1 MNIKVC
7 VILQPA
13 FTTVDAMRSPKIYFT
28 AGPSALYFTVEEH
41 LRTAIKLQI
50 PSISHRSKQFS
61 QLYEETEELLR
72 TLVGLPR
79 DYHLFFTASATEVWE
94 RILQSCVQDYS
105 LHLVNGAFSKRFYEI
120 AQQLD
125 LNPISIS
132 AEPGSVVTPD
142 HLEQSAEP
150 ELLAVTHNETSTG
163 THQPLEH
170 LKELRVRFPDTLIA
184 VDVVSSFPQV
194 ELPFETIDSAYFSV
208 QKCLGLPAGLGVWL
222 LNKSCID
229 KALSVRSTTHT
240 AYHGIA
246 SLWEKYQKYQTP
258 ATPNVLSIYLLNRV
272 LHDMLLKG
280 IDRIRMEGR
289 YKAAVLYQM
298 LENHQVIQPFVEVP
312 EWRSQTVVVGQGG
325 SYVRGLLEYLE
336 YHGLILSKGYGDFKA
351 QQLRIA
357 NFPTHS
363 KEQVELLVDKIN
375 AYNG

>member
-1 MNIKVC
+1 
-7 VILQPA
+7 
-13 FTTVDAMRSPKIYFT
+13 MRSPKIYFT

-41 LRTAIKLQI
+41 LRSAFKLQI

-72 TLVGLPR
+72 TLVGLPQ

-105 LHLVNGAFSKRFYEI
+105 LHLVNGAFSKRFYKI
-120 AQQLD
+120 AQQLG
-125 LNPISIS
+125 LNPVSIS
-132 AEPGSVVTPD
+132 AEPGSIVTPN
-142 HLEQSAEP
+142 HLEQAVEP

-170 LKELRVRFPDTLIA
+170 LTHVRNRFPNTLIA

-194 ELPFETIDSAYFSV
+194 DLPFEAIDSAYFSV

-222 LNKSCID
+222 LNKRCID
-229 KALSVRSTTHT
+229 KALSVRTTSHT

-258 ATPNVLSIYLLNRV
+258 ATPNVLCIYLLNRV

-312 EWRSQTVVVGQGG
+312 EWRSQTVIVGQGG

-336 YHGLILSKGYGDFKA
+336 HHGLVLGKGYGDFKD
-351 QQLRIA
+351 QHLRIA